1 MLCSQGTVGATK
13 AGANMVAAA
22 PAATA
27 AVARWERVVG
37 MARRAETLGGYYV
50 MEQNA
55 AKGISHPTVQKHL
68 CVLQIL
74 GLRRLHD
81 KKAHK
86 SLISINGFNG
96 SSRTCTHKPH
106 DGNK

>member
-1 MLCSQGTVGATK
+1 MFCNQGTVGATK

-37 MARRAETLGGYYV
+37 MARSTEAEGGYYV

-55 AKGISHPTVQKHL
+55 ATLSI
-68 CVLQIL
+68 
-74 GLRRLHD
+74 D
-81 KKAHK
+81 
-86 SLISINGFNG
+86 LIMSQQSI
-96 SSRTCTHKPH
+96 K
-106 DGNK
+106 

>member
-37 MARRAETLGGYYV
+37 IARKTEALGGYYV

-55 AKGISHPTVQKHL
+55 AMKGISHPIVQKHL
-68 CVLQIL
+68 LQIL
-74 GLRRLHD
+74 
-81 KKAHK
+81 
-86 SLISINGFNG
+86 
-96 SSRTCTHKPH
+96 
-106 DGNK
+106 

>member
-55 AKGISHPTVQKHL
+55 ANRKQTNCQ
-68 CVLQIL
+68 
-74 GLRRLHD
+74 
-81 KKAHK
+81 
-86 SLISINGFNG
+86 SIKLATKRNQMH
-96 SSRTCTHKPH
+96 STDDSRCSALMH
-106 DGNK
+106 

>member
-1 MLCSQGTVGATK
+1 MFCNQGTVGATK

-37 MARRAETLGGYYV
+37 MARSTEAEGGYYV

-55 AKGISHPTVQKHL
+55 AMKCKNIRAYFKSCGFQ
-68 CVLQIL
+68 QIV
-74 GLRRLHD
+74 
-81 KKAHK
+81 
-86 SLISINGFNG
+86 
-96 SSRTCTHKPH
+96 
-106 DGNK
+106 

>member
-37 MARRAETLGGYYV
+37 MARKTEALGGYYV

-55 AKGISHPTVQKHL
+55 ATRKETSCQNTTHMSMSIIS
-68 CVLQIL
+68 
-74 GLRRLHD
+74 
-81 KKAHK
+81 
-86 SLISINGFNG
+86 FNMPQQ
-96 SSRTCTHKPH
+96 CIKY
-106 DGNK
+106 